1 MSDDARE
8 AAIIQELGRVLGTLF
23 ELHPKV
29 ARIMIRLYQRSGA
42 SLCDYGFTR
51 QHPSDPIQDAGA
63 PENEMAPRL
72 SINEPQNGAPVAPT
86 KTGKAL

>member
-8 AAIIQELGRVLGTLF
+8 AAIIQELRRVLGTLF
-23 ELHPKV
+23 ELHPKA

-42 SLCDYGFTR
+42 CDYGFTR

-63 PENEMAPRL
+63 PENEIPPRL
-72 SINEPQNGAPVAPT
+72 S
-86 KTGKAL
+86 K

>member
-23 ELHPKV
+23 ELHPKA

-42 SLCDYGFTR
+42 PLCDYGFTR
-51 QHPSDPIQDAGA
+51 QHPRTRYKTRALLRTKWHRGSQ
-63 PENEMAPRL
+63 
-72 SINEPQNGAPVAPT
+72 NEPQNGAPVGPT